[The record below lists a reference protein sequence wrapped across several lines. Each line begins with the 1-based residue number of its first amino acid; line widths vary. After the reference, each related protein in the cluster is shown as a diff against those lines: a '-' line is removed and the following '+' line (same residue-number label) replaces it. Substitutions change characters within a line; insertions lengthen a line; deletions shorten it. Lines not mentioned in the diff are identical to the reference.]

1 MSDDINFSNKK
12 KHIGRPSFIK
22 SPTQPK
28 TYSFFESDVNEM
40 LNNGWT
46 PKEVFRLGIM
56 AKKDNPQLI
65 NRIREL
71 EETNKKMS
79 DKLQKAFKR
88 LYELEGEVKL
98 Q

>member
-1 MSDDINFSNKK
+1 MVEETFSTTKRR
-12 KHIGRPSFIK
+12 IGRPKFLK
-22 SPTQPK
+22 SPTMPK
-28 TYSFFESDVNEM
+28 TYSFFESDINEA
-40 LNNGWT
+40 LNNGWS

-56 AKKDNPQLI
+56 AKKNNPQLI

-79 DKLQKAFKR
+79 DNLQKAFKR

-98 Q
+98 I